1 MKYSSMTLDKMTNS
15 TIGLITTKNATNFK
29 LHSRTRRHKQYVTSE
44 TEISCFHPM
53 GLNLDADENC
63 NFVRQNYYCNFN
75 TKLINYLE
83 FAVCTMRIDNYPC
96 IIPNLLTLLN
106 WCSLKSYQYGVII
119 VSILMILP
127 NLFMS
132 SIICNAP
139 KESYST
145 LITELSSKTFTM
157 YGFGMALI
165 AVNKNVY
172 TSPLRCVVDLSVILL
187 GNIYIFLLIH
197 FKTKSDNLPK
207 DEQFDLKL
215 GLHAKLL
222 IVAYSVYLFA
232 QLYDPFK
239 KFMGKSKRVANVMAA
254 PEEIEGEIVI
264 EDVLEEVAAYVSAN
278 DNPSVLKENFRP
290 LYGDIFGKKFIVLN
304 ILCAPIWFVLTLLI
318 PVINENLPFQGWH
331 KYLLC
336 VNLFFISLPL
346 FGYIQMKICFIF
358 IAIGFL
364 LSLVL
369 VFATNAAEPPSY
381 YKIFSIFGLFTA
393 FMIYH
398 LIVMEIDTIIQQ
410 CLQYAAGWNIDA
422 VTVISSS
429 FSNGFTE
436 IMLIHEIIKCGEED
450 IAFGL
455 VIGLVVYNTLG
466 GFPVML
472 LQPCFDTSSIMFLTN
487 SNSTLHVFLFM
498 LIAYNFFALV
508 ISNFELRRSY
518 GVFLFIFCCIFFL
531 FIILIACEC
540 IHSYGSQHSPIAL
553 YETTAHAN
561 WS

>member
-304 ILCAPIWFVLTLLI
+304 ILC
-318 PVINENLPFQGWH
+318 
-331 KYLLC
+331 
-336 VNLFFISLPL
+336 
-346 FGYIQMKICFIF
+346 
-358 IAIGFL
+358 
-364 LSLVL
+364 
-369 VFATNAAEPPSY
+369 
-381 YKIFSIFGLFTA
+381 IFSIFGLFTA

>member
-1 MKYSSMTLDKMTNS
+1 MKYSSNPLDKMTNS

-83 FAVCTMRIDNYPC
+83 FAVCTMRIDNYPWYGEIGYIIC
-96 IIPNLLTLLN
+96 SILLLLFLVFTFFIMTRWFIIPNLLTLLN

-127 NLFMS
+127 NLFIS

-145 LITELSSKTFTM
+145 LITELSGKTFTM

-165 AVNKNVY
+165 ALNKNVY

-222 IVAYSVYLFA
+222 IVAYLVYLFA

-410 CLQYAAGWNIDA
+410 CLQYAAGWSIDA
-422 VTVISSS
+422 VTVIASS

-466 GFPVML
+466 GLPVML
-472 LQPCFDTSSIMFLTN
+472 LQPCF
-487 SNSTLHVFLFM
+487 
-498 LIAYNFFALV
+498 
-508 ISNFELRRSY
+508 
-518 GVFLFIFCCIFFL
+518 
-531 FIILIACEC
+531 
-540 IHSYGSQHSPIAL
+540 
-553 YETTAHAN
+553 
-561 WS
+561 